1 MSDTLKLK
9 YKVGEIEFEA
19 EGPADAVEQQR
30 INFMNAVLPAAVN
43 AMVQTRSVSENKAY
57 IETAPQQSLLE
68 AGHTEAEPVS
78 DAVDYSRV
86 GLSSFLKKYGQ
97 LTEQD
102 FTLFA
107 AYFDE
112 KKNRNMCFS
121 IEDVK
126 RYYAEARR
134 SLPKN
139 PSMSLNRLAEKGYI
153 MDAATADEGKSG
165 KCYMLTEAGIAFIET
180 YVPKENS
187 GEKKPRTKV
196 KKSTSNISEMY
207 VSITADDLNTKSYPA
222 VKDLSGAKEQVIMA
236 MYIVTNEGKGE
247 WFAVDDI
254 IHLLVNVFEVPADSD
269 KVNGVF
275 KRNKSMFASEQDANN
290 KKALRRKLLS
300 GAKDFAVDIIS
311 VISETRSIRKCCSTS
326 IVRTAFCRKRLSA
339 QEITTC
345 SSLTAVPNGSIFSPM
360 IIPGISNQFC
370 LKVSSGAY
378 SAPPSLT
385 AAPNWYLHG
394 CWRRTPM
401 CRTGFALLR
410 RNSISPTITGITMSR
425 ISLWRPM
432 IRFISWR

>member
-165 KCYMLTEAGIAFIET
+165 KCYMLTEAGIAFI
-180 YVPKENS
+180 
-187 GEKKPRTKV
+187 
-196 KKSTSNISEMY
+196 
-207 VSITADDLNTKSYPA
+207 
-222 VKDLSGAKEQVIMA
+222 
-236 MYIVTNEGKGE
+236 
-247 WFAVDDI
+247 
-254 IHLLVNVFEVPADSD
+254 
-269 KVNGVF
+269 
-275 KRNKSMFASEQDANN
+275 
-290 KKALRRKLLS
+290 
-300 GAKDFAVDIIS
+300 
-311 VISETRSIRKCCSTS
+311 
-326 IVRTAFCRKRLSA
+326 
-339 QEITTC
+339 
-345 SSLTAVPNGSIFSPM
+345 
-360 IIPGISNQFC
+360 
-370 LKVSSGAY
+370 
-378 SAPPSLT
+378 
-385 AAPNWYLHG
+385 
-394 CWRRTPM
+394 
-401 CRTGFALLR
+401 
-410 RNSISPTITGITMSR
+410 
-425 ISLWRPM
+425 
-432 IRFISWR
+432 

>member
-86 GLSSFLKKYGQ
+86 SLSSFLKKYGQ

-180 YVPKENS
+180 YVLKENS

-275 KRNKSMFASEQDANN
+275 RRNKSMFASEQDANN

-300 GAKDFAVDIIS
+300 GAKDFAVDIIQ
-311 VISETRSIRKCCSTS
+311 KN
-326 IVRTAFCRKRLSA
+326 SA
-339 QEITTC
+339 
-345 SSLTAVPNGSIFSPM
+345 
-360 IIPGISNQFC
+360 
-370 LKVSSGAY
+370 K
-378 SAPPSLT
+378 
-385 AAPNWYLHG
+385 
-394 CWRRTPM
+394 
-401 CRTGFALLR
+401 
-410 RNSISPTITGITMSR
+410 
-425 ISLWRPM
+425 
-432 IRFISWR
+432 